1 MQQQKSTTV
10 RVYGRAGRVIGELKL
25 PISARLADLES
36 LRALGAVR
44 VEVCQ

>member
-10 RVYGRAGRVIGELKL
+10 RVYDRAGHVLGELQL
-25 PISARLADLES
+25 PPSSRLADLES

-44 VEVCQ
+44 VEVRQ

>member
-10 RVYGRAGRVIGELKL
+10 RVYDRAGHVLGELKL
-25 PISARLADLES
+25 PTSSRLAALES

-44 VEVCQ
+44 VEVRQ